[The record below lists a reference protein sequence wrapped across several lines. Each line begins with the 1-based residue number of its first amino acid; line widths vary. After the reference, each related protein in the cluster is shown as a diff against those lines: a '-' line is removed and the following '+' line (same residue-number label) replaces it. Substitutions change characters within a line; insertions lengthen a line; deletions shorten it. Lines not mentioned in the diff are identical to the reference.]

1 MRVYDVLN
9 QSGSNGDDEKWADSG
24 YILEYNLQNLLVDG
38 LWDTVKKQGR
48 FKSFAMSNCK
58 DGIFINCVMTYGRDH

>member
-9 QSGSNGDDEKWADSG
+9 QSGSNGDAEKWAYSG

-38 LWDTVKKQGR
+38 MWDTVKKQGR
-48 FKSFAMSNCK
+48 FRVLPWATAKMGFSLT
-58 DGIFINCVMTYGRDH
+58 V